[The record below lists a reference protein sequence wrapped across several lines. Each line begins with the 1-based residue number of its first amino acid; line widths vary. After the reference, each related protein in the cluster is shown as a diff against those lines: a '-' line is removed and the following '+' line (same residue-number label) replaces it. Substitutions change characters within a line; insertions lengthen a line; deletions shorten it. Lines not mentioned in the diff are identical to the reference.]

1 MNVYRHTH
9 ILIKRQLAPHMRQS
23 TNVYFVWFAVLA
35 VMGLIGLAPWL
46 YWLGHTLSANSCAIA
61 IICVLISMGVWRYG
75 GGVKWGGLIYQIT
88 LMGLVLFNAAIT
100 GGVTSP
106 VLTWLAIIPLLPLF
120 MGSRIG
126 SLLAMVTSMLSVLGL
141 YQLQRHG
148 WLPLI
153 ENQFALQSVGDSPP
167 LADNAWQTLSF
178 AAGMFILML
187 LAQLALVHI
196 YDTANEQHLR
206 RLRQANT
213 RLEALS
219 KNLKI
224 ASAHKDQFLAMVSHE
239 MRTPLNAVMGY
250 LGLLS
255 SDSHLPEPADQYV
268 KGARNSAAHLVTVI
282 NDLLDFSQIQ
292 QGKLV
297 LNLQPVNL
305 REMLTSTHQTLS
317 PRADQLGVAYPLDID
332 PNVPE
337 WALVDAHRLAQIILN
352 LLGNALKFTS
362 QGQVRMHIRFDPTPD
377 TPKHGQMTIRVED
390 TGTGMPQS
398 ALENI
403 FKPFVQLKMSD
414 NDLKAGN
421 ALHGNGLGL
430 AITRSLVQS
439 HKGNVSVESTLG
451 MGSAFTVKLPIAV
464 AEPPMARRTTDTSS
478 ANPIELDI
486 LVVDDHVTNRLVAT
500 ASIKRG
506 LPNALI
512 DHAING
518 NDALAKMREH
528 RYDLVLMD
536 LIMPDIS
543 GTEVVRRIRDDLDHP
558 HRDVPVIALTANV
571 AADAVKECL
580 ALGFRE
586 VLPKPFDRDILVQAI
601 LTHAQPQGAQPR
613 AL

>member
-9 ILIKRQLAPHMRQS
+9 IFIKRQLAPNMRQS
-23 TNVYFVWFAVLA
+23 TNVYFIWFTVLTLLA
-35 VMGLIGLAPWL
+35 FIGLAPWL
-46 YWLGHTLSANSCAIA
+46 YWLGHTPSANSCAVA
-61 IICVLISMGVWRYG
+61 VVCVLISMGVWRNG
-75 GGVKWGGLIYQIT
+75 GGVKWGGLIYQVT
-88 LMGLVLFNAAIT
+88 LMAVVLFNAAIT

-126 SLLAMVTSMLSVLGL
+126 GLLAMLASMLSVLGL
-141 YQLQRHG
+141 YQLQIRG

-153 ENQFALQSVGDSPP
+153 ENQFALQSLGDGPP
-167 LADNAWQTLSF
+167 FADNAWQTLSF

-213 RLEALS
+213 RLETLS
-219 KNLKI
+219 KNLKV

-305 REMLTSTHQTLS
+305 REVLTSTHQTLS

-332 PNVPE
+332 ANVPE

-362 QGQVRMHIRFDPTPD
+362 QGQVRMHICFESTPD

-403 FKPFVQLKMSD
+403 FKPFVQLKISD

-439 HKGNVSVESTLG
+439 HKGSVSVESTLG
-451 MGSAFTVKLPIAV
+451 LGSAFTVKLPIAV
-464 AEPPMARRTTDTSS
+464 AEPPMARRPTDPSS
-478 ANPIELDI
+478 ANPTELDI

-506 LPNALI
+506 LPNAII

-518 NDALAKMREH
+518 TDALDKMRAH

-558 HRDVPVIALTANV
+558 YRDVPVIALTANV

-601 LTHAQPQGAQPR
+601 LTHAQTQGAQPR

>member
-1 MNVYRHTH
+1 
-9 ILIKRQLAPHMRQS
+9 LGEGQS
-23 TNVYFVWFAVLA
+23 TV
-35 VMGLIGLAPWL
+35 
-46 YWLGHTLSANSCAIA
+46 
-61 IICVLISMGVWRYG
+61 
-75 GGVKWGGLIYQIT
+75 
-88 LMGLVLFNAAIT
+88 
-100 GGVTSP
+100 
-106 VLTWLAIIPLLPLF
+106 
-120 MGSRIG
+120 
-126 SLLAMVTSMLSVLGL
+126 
-141 YQLQRHG
+141 
-148 WLPLI
+148 
-153 ENQFALQSVGDSPP
+153 
-167 LADNAWQTLSF
+167 DNAWQTLSF

-187 LAQLALVHI
+187 LAQLALVQI

-206 RLRQANT
+206 RLRQTNT
-213 RLEALS
+213 RLETLS
-219 KNLKI
+219 KNLKV

-255 SDSHLPEPADQYV
+255 SDTHLPEPADQYV

-305 REMLTSTHQTLS
+305 RDMLASTHQTLS
-317 PRADQLGVAYPLDID
+317 PRADQLGVLYPLDID
-332 PNVPE
+332 LNVPQ

-362 QGQVRMHIRFDPTPD
+362 QGQVRMHIGFEPTPD
-377 TPKHGQMTIRVED
+377 SPKHGNLTLRVED
-390 TGTGMPQS
+390 TGTGMPAS

-403 FKPFVQLKMSD
+403 FKPFVQLKISD

-439 HKGNVSVESTLG
+439 HKGSISVESTLG
-451 MGSAFTVKLPIAV
+451 LGSAFTVKLPIAV
-464 AEPPMARRTTDTSS
+464 AEPPVTRRPTDPSS

-518 NDALAKMREH
+518 HDALTKMREH

-543 GTEVVRRIRDDLDHP
+543 GTEVVRRIRDDADHP
-558 HRDVPVIALTANV
+558 YRDVPVIALTANV
-571 AADAVKECL
+571 AEDAVKECL
-580 ALGFRE
+580 ALGFKE

-601 LTHAQPQGAQPR
+601 LTHAQSQSAQPR

>member
-1 MNVYRHTH
+1 MSAHRYIH
-9 ILIKRQLAPHMRQS
+9 ICIKRQLASHLRQS
-23 TNVYFVWFAVLA
+23 ESVYFVWFSVSALLILL
-35 VMGLIGLAPWL
+35 GLTPWL
-46 YWLGHTLSANSCAIA
+46 YWMGNTATASSCAIA
-61 IICVLISMGVWRYG
+61 AVCVIASMLVWRYG
-75 GGVKWGGLIYQIT
+75 RGLTWGCLMYQVT
-88 LMGLVLFNAAIT
+88 LMTLVLFNAAIT

-120 MGSRIG
+120 MGFRTG
-126 SLLAMVTSMLSVLGL
+126 SLLAMVASIVSVIVL
-141 YQLQRHG
+141 YILQSRG
-148 WLPLI
+148 WLPQHETL
-153 ENQFALQSVGDSPP
+153 FALQSLGDGPP
-167 LADNAWQTLSF
+167 TLDSAWQILSF

-187 LAQLALVHI
+187 LVQLALVQI
-196 YDTANEQHLR
+196 YDTANERHLR
-206 RLRQANT
+206 RLRQTNV
-213 RLEALS
+213 RLETLS
-219 KNLKI
+219 KNLKL

-255 SDSHLPEPADQYV
+255 SDAQLPEPAGQYV

-305 REMLTSTHQTLS
+305 RDMLTSTHQTLA
-317 PRADQLGVAYPLDID
+317 PRADQLGVAYPLDIETD
-332 PNVPE
+332 VPQ

-362 QGQVRMHIRFDPTPD
+362 HGQVRMHIQFDATAD
-377 TPKHGQMTIRVED
+377 TPNHGNLTLRVED
-390 TGTGMPQS
+390 TGTGMPES

-403 FKPFVQLKMSD
+403 FKPFVQLKISD

-439 HKGNVSVESTLG
+439 HKGSIQVESTLG
-451 MGSAFTVKLPIAV
+451 LGSAFTIQLPIDV
-464 AEPPMARRTTDTSS
+464 AEPPTARHNIDPSN

-518 NDALAKMREH
+518 NDALTKMREH

-543 GTEVVRRIRDDLDHP
+543 GTEVVRRIRDDVDHP
-558 HRDVPVIALTANV
+558 YRDVPVIALTANV
-571 AADAVKECL
+571 AEEAVKECL

-586 VLPKPFDRDILVQAI
+586 VLPKPFDRDVLVQAI
-601 LTHAQPQGAQPR
+601 LTHAQPQSTRPR

>member
-1 MNVYRHTH
+1 MNVHRHIH
-9 ILIKRQLAPHMRQS
+9 IFIKRQLAYHLRQS
-23 TNVYFVWFAVLA
+23 RNVYFVWFLMSSMVSLL
-35 VMGLIGLAPWL
+35 GLMPWL
-46 YWLGHTLSANSCAIA
+46 YWLGNIASASSCAA
-61 IICVLISMGVWRYG
+61 AVACMLVAMLVWRHG
-75 GGVKWGGLIYQIT
+75 GGLKWGCLIYQVT
-88 LMGLVLFNAAIT
+88 LMALVLFNAAIT
-100 GGVTSP
+100 GGVASP
-106 VLTWLAIIPLLPLF
+106 VLTWLTIIPLLPLF
-120 MGSRIG
+120 MGFRVG
-126 SLLAMVTSMLSVLGL
+126 SLLAMVASMVSVIAL
-141 YQLQRHG
+141 YILQSRG
-148 WLPLI
+148 WLPQLDT
-153 ENQFALQSVGDSPP
+153 QFALQSLSDSTP
-167 LADNAWQTLSF
+167 LADNAWQPLSF
-178 AAGMFILML
+178 GAGMFILML
-187 LAQLALVHI
+187 LAQLALVQI

-206 RLRQANT
+206 RLRQTNA
-213 RLEALS
+213 RLENLS
-219 KNLKI
+219 TNLKV

-255 SDSHLPEPADQYV
+255 SDAQLPEPAGQYV
-268 KGARNSAAHLVTVI
+268 KGAHNSAAHLVTVI

-305 REMLTSTHQTLS
+305 RDMLTSTHQTLS
-317 PRADQLGVAYPLDID
+317 PRADQLGVTYPLDID
-332 PNVPE
+332 ANVPQ

-362 QGQVRMHIRFDPTPD
+362 RGQVRMHIGFETTPD
-377 TPKHGQMTIRVED
+377 NLKLGQLILRVED
-390 TGTGMPQS
+390 TGTGMPES

-403 FKPFVQLKMSD
+403 FKPFVQLKISD

-439 HKGNVSVESTLG
+439 HKGSISVESALG
-451 MGSAFTVKLPIAV
+451 VGSAFTVKLPIDV
-464 AEPPMARRTTDTSS
+464 AEPPMARRPIDPSS

-518 NDALAKMREH
+518 NDALTKMREH

-543 GTEVVRRIRDDLDHP
+543 GTEVVRRIRDDADHP
-558 HRDVPVIALTANV
+558 YRDVPVIALTANV
-571 AADAVKECL
+571 AEDAVKECL

-586 VLPKPFDRDILVQAI
+586 VLPKPFDRYILVQAI
-601 LTHAQPQGAQPR
+601 LTHAQPQSAQPR

>member
-1 MNVYRHTH
+1 MNAHRHIH
-9 ILIKRQLAPHMRQS
+9 LFVKRQLAPNLRAS
-23 TNVYFVWFAVLA
+23 ANIYFVCFSVSAI
-35 VMGLIGLAPWL
+35 IGLLALIPWL
-46 YWLGHTLSANSCAIA
+46 YWLGNTPSANSCILAVL
-61 IICVLISMGVWRYG
+61 CVGVGMLVWRYKG
-75 GGVKWGGLIYQIT
+75 GLKWGGLIYQVT
-88 LMGLVLFNAAIT
+88 LMMLVLFNASIT
-100 GGVTSP
+100 GGVASP

-120 MGSRIG
+120 MGSRLG
-126 SLLAMVTSMLSVLGL
+126 GLCAMLAAMAGVIGL
-141 YQLQRHG
+141 YVLQTRG
-148 WLPLI
+148 WLPSI
-153 ENQFALQSVGDSPP
+153 ESSFALQSLDDGITPT
-167 LADNAWQTLSF
+167 DNAWQTLSF

-187 LAQLALVHI
+187 LAQLALVQTF
-196 YDTANEQHLR
+196 DTANEQHLR
-206 RLRQANT
+206 RLRQTNA
-213 RLEALS
+213 RLENLS
-219 KNLKI
+219 TNLKV

-255 SDSHLPEPADQYV
+255 SDTHLPEPADQYV

-305 REMLTSTHQTLS
+305 RDMLTSTHQTLS
-317 PRADQLGVAYPLDID
+317 PRADQLGVTYPLDID
-332 PNVPE
+332 GDVPQ

-362 QGQVRMHIRFDPTPD
+362 KGQVRMHIGFEPTPES
-377 TPKHGQMTIRVED
+377 PKHGNLSLRVED
-390 TGTGMPQS
+390 TGTGMPAS

-403 FKPFVQLKMSD
+403 FKPFVQLKISD

-439 HKGNVSVESTLG
+439 HKGSVSVESTLG
-451 MGSAFTVKLPIAV
+451 VGSAFTVKLPIAV
-464 AEPPMARRTTDTSS
+464 AEPPVTQRPTDSSS

-518 NDALAKMREH
+518 HDALTKMREH

-543 GTEVVRRIRDDLDHP
+543 GTEVVRRIRDDADHP
-558 HRDVPVIALTANV
+558 YRDVPVIALTANV
-571 AADAVKECL
+571 AEDAVKECL
-580 ALGFRE
+580 ALGFKE

-601 LTHAQPQGAQPR
+601 LTHAQPQSAQPR

>member
-1 MNVYRHTH
+1 MSVHRHIH
-9 ILIKRQLAPHMRQS
+9 ICIKRQLASHLRQS
-23 TNVYFVWFAVLA
+23 ESVYFVWFSMSA
-35 VMGLIGLAPWL
+35 LIILLGLAPWL
-46 YWLGHTLSANSCAIA
+46 YWLGNTATASSCAIA
-61 IICVLISMGVWRYG
+61 AVCVIGAMLVWRYG
-75 GGVKWGGLIYQIT
+75 GGLKWGCLIYQVT
-88 LMGLVLFNAAIT
+88 LMTLVLFNAAIT

-120 MGSRIG
+120 MGFRMG
-126 SLLAMVTSMLSVLGL
+126 ALLAMVASMASVIVL
-141 YQLQRHG
+141 YISQSRG
-148 WLPLI
+148 WLPQQ
-153 ENQFALQSVGDSPP
+153 ETQFALQSLGEGPSTSDS
-167 LADNAWQTLSF
+167 AWQTLSF

-187 LAQLALVHI
+187 LAQLALVQI
-196 YDTANEQHLR
+196 YDTANERHLR
-206 RLRQANT
+206 RLRKTNA
-213 RLEALS
+213 RLENLS
-219 KNLKI
+219 QNLKV

-255 SDSHLPEPADQYV
+255 ADTQLPEPADQYV

-305 REMLTSTHQTLS
+305 REMLTSTHQTLT
-317 PRADQLGVAYPLDID
+317 PRADQLGLAYPLDID
-332 PNVPE
+332 GNVPE

-362 QGQVRMHIRFDPTPD
+362 QGQVRMHIRFDTMPNTSS
-377 TPKHGQMTIRVED
+377 HGNLTIRVED

-403 FKPFVQLKMSD
+403 FKPFVQLKISD

-439 HKGNVSVESTLG
+439 HKGSVNVESTLG
-451 MGSAFTVKLPIAV
+451 MGSAFTVKLPIEV
-464 AEPPMARRTTDTSS
+464 AEPPMARRPIDAGS
-478 ANPIELDI
+478 ANPMALDI

-518 NDALAKMREH
+518 TDALNKMREH

-558 HRDVPVIALTANV
+558 YRDVPVIALTANV
-571 AADAVKECL
+571 AEDAVKACM

-601 LTHAQPQGAQPR
+601 LTHAQPQSAQPR

>member
-1 MNVYRHTH
+1 MNVHRHIH
-9 ILIKRQLAPHMRQS
+9 IFIKRQLATHLRQS
-23 TNVYFVWFAVLA
+23 ANVYFVWFSVAAMV
-35 VMGLIGLAPWL
+35 GLIGLTPWL
-46 YWLGHTLSANSCAIA
+46 YWLGNTASAHSCALA
-61 IICVLISMGVWRYG
+61 VLCVLLGMLVWRYG
-75 GGVKWGGLIYQIT
+75 GGVKWGGLIYQVT
-88 LMGLVLFNAAIT
+88 LMTLVLFNASIT
-100 GGVTSP
+100 GGVASP

-126 SLLAMVTSMLSVLGL
+126 GMLAMLASMLGVIGL
-141 YQLQRHG
+141 YVLQTRG
-148 WLPLI
+148 WLPPI
-153 ENQFALQSVGDSPP
+153 EDQFVLQSLGDGAAPT
-167 LADNAWQTLSF
+167 DNAWQTLSF

-187 LAQLALVHI
+187 LAQLALVQT

-206 RLRQANT
+206 RLRKTNA
-213 RLEALS
+213 RLENLS
-219 KNLKI
+219 NNLKV

-255 SDSHLPEPADQYV
+255 SDTQLPEPADQYV

-305 REMLTSTHQTLS
+305 REMLTSTHQTLT
-317 PRADQLGVAYPLDID
+317 PRADQLGLAYPLDID
-332 PNVPE
+332 GNVPE

-362 QGQVRMHIRFDPTPD
+362 QGQVRMHIRFDTMPNTPS
-377 TPKHGQMTIRVED
+377 HGNLTIRVED

-403 FKPFVQLKMSD
+403 FKPFVQLKISD

-439 HKGNVSVESTLG
+439 HKGSINVESTLG
-451 MGSAFTVKLPIAV
+451 MGSAFTVKLPIEV
-464 AEPPMARRTTDTSS
+464 AEPPMARRPIDAGS
-478 ANPIELDI
+478 ANPIALDI

-518 NDALAKMREH
+518 TDALNKMREH

-558 HRDVPVIALTANV
+558 YRDVPVIALTANV
-571 AADAVKECL
+571 AEDAVKACM

-601 LTHAQPQGAQPR
+601 LTHAQPQSAQPR